1 MSASLTDHV
10 CETSI
15 RLYFDRSQ
23 LKFIFV
29 VEVLLGVTA
38 TLSSTLLTLSIFFN
52 KLLHFNVRISLIC
65 FCAALLVA
73 NVGIVLNSVYYLISI
88 FYRSPA
94 ERCQWLTFAKSD
106 CFGKLF
112 SRHACLCRASSL
124 KTQSSNTQFFVV
136 RSPNLLDF
144 GATVLVVSTLFLSIE
159 RITATLLY
167 RTYEQH
173 QRKWIGFLLAILQW
187 VVGVPIVFCQ
197 NKSSGLVLPYCAI
210 ELFNPTLSKS
220 AEYILIVVQSCAIL
234 IFIVLWNHNRKISM
248 VERPN
253 ENALSIRYQI
263 RENIATRKL
272 TMPIVLLSGFF
283 MLSQTLLYAVFLPV
297 HSLYSDVNA
306 YLDDVSRYSIYS
318 EIQLSMLPLM
328 TTVLVYFMGRFDAHI
343 RHSLAHLLGL
353 YRCLSKSGNVVDV
366 TPEEHARHLY
376 FDQLQQQWNQLNG
389 ESCDHSRA
397 ISRTER
403 AAIYAT

>member
-106 CFGKLF
+106 CFAMRNVY
-112 SRHACLCRASSL
+112 S
-124 KTQSSNTQFFVV
+124 
-136 RSPNLLDF
+136 F